1 MTDPSALDGAPQ
13 TARGPATGAD
23 RPAGTVARPGV
34 LDLMR
39 LLTELV
45 AFGTLALW
53 GFAAF
58 AFPVNI
64 VAGIGAPL
72 FAILLWALFL
82 SPRAVIAVHPFVA
95 ALIELLIFVSAT
107 LAWWS
112 LGQPWIGLA
121 FGIVAVATGLVI
133 GRRRFV

>member
-1 MTDPSALDGAPQ
+1 MMTDSSAFDGADQPK
-13 TARGPATGAD
+13 TD
-23 RPAGTVARPGV
+23 RAAQSAQGMVERPGV
-34 LDLMR
+34 IDIVR

-58 AFPVNI
+58 VFPWNI
-64 VAGIGAPL
+64 VFGLGAPV
-72 FAILLWALFL
+72 FAIIVWALFL
-82 SPRAVIAVHPFVA
+82 SPKAVVRVHPFVA
-95 ALIELLIFVSAT
+95 AFIELLVFVSAT

-121 FGIVAVATGLVI
+121 FGVVAVTTGLVV
-133 GRRRFV
+133 GRRRFA

>member
-1 MTDPSALDGAPQ
+1 MTDSSALDGAPQ
-13 TARGPATGAD
+13 TAAT
-23 RPAGTVARPGV
+23 PAGGTGRAPGTVERPGV
-34 LDLMR
+34 IDVVR

-53 GFAAF
+53 GFLAF
-58 AFPVNI
+58 AFPWNLVF
-64 VAGIGAPL
+64 GIGAPV

-95 ALIELLIFVSAT
+95 AIIELLIFVSAT

-112 LGQPWIGLA
+112 IGQPWIGLA
-121 FGIVAVATGLVI
+121 FGVVAVATGLVV
-133 GRRRFV
+133 GRRRFA

>member
-1 MTDPSALDGAPQ
+1 MTDSPALDGAPQ
-13 TARGPATGAD
+13 PTATPGSGRAPGM
-23 RPAGTVARPGV
+23 VARPGV
-34 LDLMR
+34 IDVVR

-53 GFAAF
+53 GFLAF
-58 AFPVNI
+58 AFPWNLVF
-64 VAGIGAPL
+64 GLGAPV
-72 FAILLWALFL
+72 FAILLWAFFV

-95 ALIELLIFVSAT
+95 AFIELLIFVSTT

-121 FGIVAVATGLVI
+121 FGVVAVGTGLVV
-133 GRRRFV
+133 GRRRFA

>member
-1 MTDPSALDGAPQ
+1 MTDSPALDGAPRP
-13 TARGPATGAD
+13 TANRDAERAP
-23 RPAGTVARPGV
+23 GTVARPGV
-34 LDLMR
+34 VDVVR

-53 GFAAF
+53 GFLAF
-58 AFPVNI
+58 AFPWNLVF
-64 VAGIGAPL
+64 GLGAPL
-72 FAILLWALFL
+72 FAILLWAFFV

-95 ALIELLIFVSAT
+95 AFIELLIFVSAT

-121 FGIVAVATGLVI
+121 FGVVAVATGLVV
-133 GRRRFV
+133 GRRRFA

>member
-1 MTDPSALDGAPQ
+1 MTDSSALDGAPQ
-13 TARGPATGAD
+13 PAPTSSGPAGRT
-23 RPAGTVARPGV
+23 AGMVERPGV
-34 LDLMR
+34 IDIVR

-53 GFAAF
+53 GFVSF
-58 AFPVNI
+58 AFPWNI
-64 VAGIGAPL
+64 VFGIGAPV

-121 FGIVAVATGLVI
+121 FGVVAVATGLVV
-133 GRRRFV
+133 GRRRFA

>member
-1 MTDPSALDGAPQ
+1 M
-13 TARGPATGAD
+13 
-23 RPAGTVARPGV
+23 VERPGV
-34 LDLMR
+34 IDIVR

-53 GFAAF
+53 GFLAF
-58 AFPVNI
+58 AFPWNLVF
-64 VAGIGAPL
+64 GIGAPV

-95 ALIELLIFVSAT
+95 AFIELLIFVSAT

-112 LGQPWIGLA
+112 IGQPWIGLA
-121 FGIVAVATGLVI
+121 FGVVAVATGLVV
-133 GRRRFV
+133 GRRRFA

>member
-1 MTDPSALDGAPQ
+1 MTDSSALDGAPQ
-13 TARGPATGAD
+13 PAST
-23 RPAGTVARPGV
+23 PAGGTGRAPGMVERPGV
-34 LDLMR
+34 IDIVR

-53 GFAAF
+53 GFLAF
-58 AFPVNI
+58 AFPWNLVF
-64 VAGIGAPL
+64 GIGTPV

-95 ALIELLIFVSAT
+95 AFIELLIFVSAT

-121 FGIVAVATGLVI
+121 FGAVAVATGLVV
-133 GRRRFV
+133 GRRRFA